1 MKSVVDI
8 KAMAK
13 ELEYVLDVYGYKLS
27 EFGIDILTGTL
38 NIRAK
43 EKTAET
49 ATSTVSQEK
58 V

>member
-13 ELEYVLDVYGYKLS
+13 ELEYVLDVCGYKLS

-43 EKTAET
+43 EKTAEA